1 MQRLADLAQR
11 SVRRVVGLISGTSAD
26 GIDAALVE
34 VSGVGLR
41 ARPRLIAG
49 LTVPFRPSDRDEL
62 FRMFDPAT
70 ATVDRICAFNF
81 HLGDL
86 FAEAALAVI
95 AQAGMPVAE
104 VDLVGSHGQTIWHIP
119 APHGSTLQI
128 GEPAVIAERTG
139 LPVVADFRVADM
151 AAGGQG
157 APLASYFDL
166 VVFRHPT
173 LTRAAQNIGG
183 IGNVTY
189 LPARKP
195 DGCGPEDVLAFDT
208 GPGNLVIDAV
218 VADVTRGQQAFDQD
232 GAIAA
237 RGRISDEWL
246 EQLLADPYLHQKPPK
261 TTGREVYGSPFT
273 QRLLSEARSRRLS
286 ADDTVATVSALTAD
300 SILAAY
306 REFLLPRGPLH
317 EVVLSGGGSYNEFLR
332 RRIATGLGIPVR
344 TSEELGING
353 KLKEAMLI
361 ALLASDAVA
370 GVPTN
375 VPAAT
380 GARGP
385 RVLGKFIPPP
395 LPTSHTSYGFFEGR

>member
-1 MQRLADLAQR
+1 MQRLADLAHR

-41 ARPRLIAG
+41 AHLRLIAG
-49 LTVPFRPSDRDEL
+49 LTIPFRPSDRDEL
-62 FRMFDPAT
+62 FRMFDPST
-70 ATVDRICAFNF
+70 ATVDRITAFNF

-95 AQAGMPVAE
+95 AQAGVAVAD

-119 APHGSTLQI
+119 APDGSTLQI
-128 GEPAVIAERTG
+128 GEPPVIAERTG

-166 VVFRHPT
+166 GVFRHPT
-173 LTRAAQNIGG
+173 LNRAAQNIGG

-218 VADVTRGQQAFDQD
+218 VAEVTGGQQAFDQD

-237 RGRISDEWL
+237 RGRISNEWL
-246 EQLLADPYLHQKPPK
+246 AQLLADPYLHPEPPK
-261 TTGREVYGSPFT
+261 TTGREGYGSPF
-273 QRLLSEARSRRLS
+273 APP
-286 ADDTVATVSALTAD
+286 
-300 SILAAY
+300 
-306 REFLLPRGPLH
+306 FLLEAPA
-317 EVVLSGGGSYNEFLR
+317 R
-332 RRIATGLGIPVR
+332 RP
-344 TSEELGING
+344 S
-353 KLKEAMLI
+353 
-361 ALLASDAVA
+361 
-370 GVPTN
+370 
-375 VPAAT
+375 AA
-380 GARGP
+380 A
-385 RVLGKFIPPP
+385 
-395 LPTSHTSYGFFEGR
+395 

>member
-41 ARPRLIAG
+41 ARLRLITG
-49 LTVPFRPSDRDEL
+49 LTVPFRPADRDEL
-62 FRMFDPAT
+62 FRMFDPST
-70 ATVDRICAFNF
+70 ATVDRITAFNF

-86 FAEAALAVI
+86 FADAALAVV
-95 AQAGMPVAE
+95 AQARVPLTE
-104 VDLVGSHGQTIWHIP
+104 VDLIGSHGQTIWHIP
-119 APHGSTLQI
+119 APHGATLQI

-139 LPVVADFRVADM
+139 LPVIADFRVADM

-195 DGCGPEDVLAFDT
+195 DRGGAEDVLAFDT

-218 VADVTRGQQAFDQD
+218 VAEVTGGQHAYDQD

-237 RGRISDEWL
+237 RGHISGEWL
-246 EQLLADPYLHQKPPK
+246 AQLLADPYLHQKPPK
-261 TTGREVYGSPFT
+261 TTGREVYGAPFAR
-273 QRLLSEARSRRLS
+273 RLLSEARARRLS

-300 SILAAY
+300 SIVAAY

-317 EVVLSGGGSYNEFLR
+317 EVVVSGGGSYNEFLR
-332 RRIATGLGIPVR
+332 RRMAAALGIPVR

-385 RVLGKFIPPP
+385 RVLGKFVPPP
-395 LPTSHTSYGFFEGR
+395 LPH

>member
-11 SVRRVVGLISGTSAD
+11 SVRRVIGLISGTSAD

-34 VSGVGLR
+34 VSGTGLR
-41 ARPRLIAG
+41 ARLRLITG
-49 LTVPFRPSDRDEL
+49 LTVPFRPADRDEL
-62 FRMFDPAT
+62 FRMFDPST
-70 ATVDRICAFNF
+70 ATVDRITAFNF

-86 FAEAALAVI
+86 FADAALAVI
-95 AQAGMPVAE
+95 AQAGVPVTD
-104 VDLVGSHGQTIWHIP
+104 VDLIGSHGQTIWHIP

-189 LPARKP
+189 LPARTP

-218 VADVTRGQQAFDQD
+218 VADVTGGQHAFDRD
-232 GAIAA
+232 GTIAT
-237 RGRISDEWL
+237 RGHISVEWL
-246 EQLLADPYLHQKPPK
+246 AQLLADPYLHQTPPK
-261 TTGREVYGSPFT
+261 TTGREIYGAPFAR
-273 QRLLSEARSRRLS
+273 RLLTEAQARGLS

-300 SILAAY
+300 SIIAAY
-306 REFLLPRGPLH
+306 WEFLLPRGPLH
-317 EVVLSGGGSYNEFLR
+317 EVVLSGGGSYNGFLR
-332 RRIATGLGIPVR
+332 RRIAAALGIPVR
-344 TSEELGING
+344 TSEDLGING

-385 RVLGKFIPPP
+385 RVLGKFVPPP
-395 LPTSHTSYGFFEGR
+395 LPH

>member
-1 MQRLADLAQR
+1 
-11 SVRRVVGLISGTSAD
+11 
-26 GIDAALVE
+26 
-34 VSGVGLR
+34 
-41 ARPRLIAG
+41 
-49 LTVPFRPSDRDEL
+49 
-62 FRMFDPAT
+62 
-70 ATVDRICAFNF
+70 
-81 HLGDL
+81 
-86 FAEAALAVI
+86 
-95 AQAGMPVAE
+95 
-104 VDLVGSHGQTIWHIP
+104 
-119 APHGSTLQI
+119 
-128 GEPAVIAERTG
+128 
-139 LPVVADFRVADM
+139 VVADFRVADM

-189 LPARKP
+189 LPARRP

-218 VADVTRGQQAFDQD
+218 VAEVTGGQHAFDRD

-237 RGRISDEWL
+237 RGRVSGEWL
-246 EQLLADPYLHQKPPK
+246 AQLLDDPYLHQKPPK
-261 TTGREVYGSPFT
+261 TTGREVYGSPFAR
-273 QRLLSEARSRRLS
+273 RLLSEARSRRLS

-300 SILAAY
+300 SIVAAY
-306 REFLLPRGPLH
+306 QEFLLPRGPLH
-317 EVVLSGGGSYNEFLR
+317 EVVLSGGGSYNGFLR
-332 RRIATGLGIPVR
+332 RRIAAALGVPVR

-385 RVLGKFIPPP
+385 RVLGKFVPAP
-395 LPTSHTSYGFFEGR
+395 LPH

>member
-1 MQRLADLAQR
+1 MQRLADLAKR

-41 ARPRLIAG
+41 AQLRLIAG
-49 LTVPFRPSDRDEL
+49 LTVPFRAADRNEL
-62 FRMFDPAT
+62 FRMFDPST
-70 ATVDRICAFNF
+70 ATVDRITAFNF

-95 AQAGMPVAE
+95 GQAGVPPAE
-104 VDLVGSHGQTIWHIP
+104 VDLIGSHGQTIWHIP

-128 GEPAVIAERTG
+128 GEAAVIAERTG
-139 LPVVADFRVADM
+139 LPVVADFRVADV

-189 LPARKP
+189 LPAREP
-195 DGCGPEDVLAFDT
+195 DGSGAEDVLAFDT

-218 VADVTRGQQAFDQD
+218 VADVTGGKCAFDQD
-232 GAIAA
+232 GAIAS
-237 RGRISDEWL
+237 RGRISVEWL
-246 EQLLADPYLHQKPPK
+246 AQLLADPYLHQNPPK
-261 TTGREVYGSPFT
+261 TTGREVYGSPFA
-273 QRLLSEARSRRLS
+273 QRLLSEARARGLS
-286 ADDTVATVSALTAD
+286 PDDTVATVSALTAD
-300 SILAAY
+300 SIVAAY
-306 REFLLPRGPLH
+306 WEFLLPRGPLH
-317 EVVLSGGGSYNEFLR
+317 EVVLSGGGSYNGFLR
-332 RRIATGLGIPVR
+332 RRIAAALGIPVR

-353 KLKEAMLI
+353 KLKEAMMI

-385 RVLGKFIPPP
+385 RVLGKFVPPP
-395 LPTSHTSYGFFEGR
+395 LPH

>member
-1 MQRLADLAQR
+1 MQRLADLAHR

-41 ARPRLIAG
+41 AHLRLIAG

-62 FRMFDPAT
+62 FRMFDPST
-70 ATVDRICAFNF
+70 ATVDRITAFNF

-95 AQAGMPVAE
+95 AQAGVPVAD

-119 APHGSTLQI
+119 APDGSTLQI

-173 LTRAAQNIGG
+173 LNRAAQNIGG

-218 VADVTRGQQAFDQD
+218 VAEVTGGQQAFDQD

-246 EQLLADPYLHQKPPK
+246 AQLLADPYLHQQPPK
-261 TTGREVYGSPFT
+261 TTGREIYGSPFAR
-273 QRLLSEARSRRLS
+273 RLLSETRARRLS

-300 SILAAY
+300 SIVAAY

-317 EVVLSGGGSYNEFLR
+317 EVVLSGGGSYNGFLR
-332 RRIATGLGIPVR
+332 RRIAAALGIPVR
-344 TSEELGING
+344 TSEDLGING
-353 KLKEAMLI
+353 KLKEAMMI

-385 RVLGKFIPPP
+385 RVLGKFVPPP
-395 LPTSHTSYGFFEGR
+395 LPH

>member
-1 MQRLADLAQR
+1 
-11 SVRRVVGLISGTSAD
+11 
-26 GIDAALVE
+26 
-34 VSGVGLR
+34 
-41 ARPRLIAG
+41 
-49 LTVPFRPSDRDEL
+49 
-62 FRMFDPAT
+62 
-70 ATVDRICAFNF
+70 VDRITAFNF

-95 AQAGMPVAE
+95 AQAGVPVAD

-119 APHGSTLQI
+119 APDGSTLQI

-173 LTRAAQNIGG
+173 LNRAAQNIGG

-218 VADVTRGQQAFDQD
+218 VAEVTGGQQAFDQD

-246 EQLLADPYLHQKPPK
+246 AQLLADPYLHRKPPK
-261 TTGREVYGSPFT
+261 TTGREVYGSPFAR
-273 QRLLSEARSRRLS
+273 RLLSEARARRLS

-300 SILAAY
+300 SIVAAY

-317 EVVLSGGGSYNEFLR
+317 EVVLSGGGSYNGFLR
-332 RRIATGLGIPVR
+332 RRIAAALGIPVR
-344 TSEELGING
+344 TSEDIGING
-353 KLKEAMLI
+353 KLKEAMMI

-385 RVLGKFIPPP
+385 RVLGKFVPPP
-395 LPTSHTSYGFFEGR
+395 LPH

>member
-41 ARPRLIAG
+41 ARLRLIAG

-62 FRMFDPAT
+62 FRMFDPST
-70 ATVDRICAFNF
+70 ATVDRITAFNF

-104 VDLVGSHGQTIWHIP
+104 VDLIGSHGQTIWHIP

-139 LPVVADFRVADM
+139 LPVMADFRVADI

-166 VVFRHPT
+166 IVFRHPT

-189 LPARKP
+189 LPARRP

-218 VADVTRGQQAFDQD
+218 VAEVTGGQHAFDRD

-237 RGRISDEWL
+237 RGRVSGEWL
-246 EQLLADPYLHQKPPK
+246 AQLLDDPYLHQKPPK
-261 TTGREVYGSPFT
+261 TTGREVYGSPFAR
-273 QRLLSEARSRRLS
+273 RLLSEARSRRLS

-300 SILAAY
+300 SIVAAY
-306 REFLLPRGPLH
+306 QEFLLPRGPLH
-317 EVVLSGGGSYNEFLR
+317 EVVLSGGGSYNGFLR
-332 RRIATGLGIPVR
+332 RRIAAALGVPAR

-385 RVLGKFIPPP
+385 RVLGKFVPAP
-395 LPTSHTSYGFFEGR
+395 LPH